1 MLPVRESPFRL
12 DYVLD
17 EAGAGGGERLGLE
30 PDEAVAHDEVGL
42 RAEHHETPA
51 LQFLR
56 HARGWRHHQGIRP
69 EHDLSDG
76 VERVELERRE
86 DPVRGRHIRRP
97 ALRAPDRFEHP
108 GRDATQRGVGIGE
121 TIREAQWPAARK
133 RVPPAREDLGSAGAL
148 QGGFL
153 FSGIPTQVWEDPYA
167 EGVRRRE
174 TDRDSTGL
182 RLQWDRILGSAL
194 ELTFSWRDISIDT
207 ERSGEGITSVTCA
220 AACQDLLRRDGD
232 QYSFDVSYLYRLG
245 VGGRHLVR
253 PMVRYTIDDREGEAI
268 SGDAYRLQLSY
279 VFIGQ
284 GYSVASNV
292 AFGGS
297 SFDAR
302 NPIFGERTDSD
313 GLVVDTTLFYR
324 LPVESGRWQAVGSVL
339 WGEGDSDVAFH
350 DTEIFMINAGVMY
363 RFGAR

>member
-1 MLPVRESPFRL
+1 MNSTHLRL
-12 DYVLD
+12 SLLATMALVAAPAALAI
-17 EAGAGGGERLGLE
+17 EPIPSTPGWRGFVVVGGGYADLRSNTVAGNNLIEIGQPVIDSLAQRPRSDDTMFPLVTGEVNYTFGNGWQAFFGTALE
-30 PDEAVAHDEVGL
+30 DAVTL
-42 RAEHHETPA
+42 
-51 LQFLR
+51 
-56 HARGWRHHQGIRP
+56 
-69 EHDLSDG
+69 DG
-76 VERVELERRE
+76 V
-86 DPVRGRHIRRP
+86 
-97 ALRAPDRFEHP
+97 
-108 GRDATQRGVGIGE
+108 TQLG
-121 TIREAQWPAARK
+121 ARK
-133 RVPPAREDLGSAGAL
+133 DLGSAGAL

-207 ERSGEGITSVTCA
+207 ERSGEGVTSVTCA

-232 QYSFDVSYLYRLG
+232 QYSFDVSYLNRLG